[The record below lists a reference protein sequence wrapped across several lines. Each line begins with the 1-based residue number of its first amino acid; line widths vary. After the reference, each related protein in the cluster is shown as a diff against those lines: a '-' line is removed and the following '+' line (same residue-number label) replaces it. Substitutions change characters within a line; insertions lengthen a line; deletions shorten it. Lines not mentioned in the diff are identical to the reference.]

1 MSQISQTLPKAKIPL
16 QVGVTGGI
24 GSGKTTV
31 CRIFEQLGI
40 PVYYSDERAKALM
53 VENQG
58 LIAKVKKLF
67 GEEAYQPNGG
77 LNRKWIGSIVFQ
89 DAKKLE
95 QLNAIVHP
103 AVHSDGEKWHAE
115 QRNTPY
121 TIKESALLYEIG
133 SQIFYDKT
141 IVVFAPKEIRLQRA
155 MLRDGSTMES
165 VVARMDKQ
173 MDDEKKAQLADYVII
188 NDGEKML
195 IPQILLIH
203 KQLTE
208 LYLSSFKN
216 FS

>member
-31 CRIFEQLGI
+31 CKIFEQLGI
-40 PVYYSDERAKALM
+40 PVYYADERAKALM
-53 VENQG
+53 VANRG

-67 GEEAYQPNGG
+67 GEAAYLPQGG

-103 AVHSDGEKWHAE
+103 AVFSDGEKWHAK

-121 TIKESALLYEIG
+121 TIKESALLFEIG

-141 IVVFAPKEIRLQRA
+141 IVVFAPKEIRLKRTI
-155 MLRDGSTMES
+155 LRDGSTRDA
-165 VVARMDKQ
+165 VIARMDKQ
-173 MDDEKKAQLADYVII
+173 MDDEKKVQLADFVII
-188 NDGEKML
+188 NDGKKML
-195 IPQILLIH
+195 IPQVLLIH
-203 KQLTE
+203 KQLVE
-208 LYLSSFKN
+208 AYLASS
-216 FS
+216 